1 MLSVTD
7 QRALHG
13 LARAFAADQEK
24 RRGGKAANSKRKAV
38 HCQLLELWS
47 RSLTNLCSVIFNCQ
61 PARHPVF
68 AEKFIQV
75 EGRRRQLSQ
84 PGFIVYKSTP
94 LLPATA
100 TEESDSEDSALGAPV
115 DLADLESFA
124 LEEAE
129 PSSASS
135 SAVPSAAVGSLERR
149 SRSPQRSTSSASV
162 PQARPVQKARPKPP
176 QPRRPFTLH
185 TETIEDENQFGSEI
199 GRAVRSG
206 TVSPIDAILSLDFNG
221 VLNRDKSASVELFRL
236 LNQRPR
242 IFILVTSK
250 CSTPSLIAGATEY
263 IVDLI
268 RTSGYS
274 VRTVPIFYCRRPTGS
289 RGKCSLLHQ
298 ALTASGGGDIP
309 TVYHCDD
316 RSDIVR
322 EFERWRSSGYRGV
335 PVRQTD
341 PRGLD
346 QIVREWLEL

>member
-1 MLSVTD
+1 M
-7 QRALHG
+7 
-13 LARAFAADQEK
+13 
-24 RRGGKAANSKRKAV
+24 
-38 HCQLLELWS
+38 
-47 RSLTNLCSVIFNCQ
+47 
-61 PARHPVF
+61 
-68 AEKFIQV
+68 
-75 EGRRRQLSQ
+75 
-84 PGFIVYKSTP
+84 YKGTP

-135 SAVPSAAVGSLERR
+135 SAVPSSAVGSLERR
-149 SRSPQRSTSSASV
+149 SRSPQRSARADSRDLGSDVRGLDSFGRLSSGRPLSPEPPIAPPRPSGTSSASV
-162 PQARPVQKARPKPP
+162 PKARQVQKARPKPP

-250 CSTPSLIAGATEY
+250 CSTPSLITGATEY